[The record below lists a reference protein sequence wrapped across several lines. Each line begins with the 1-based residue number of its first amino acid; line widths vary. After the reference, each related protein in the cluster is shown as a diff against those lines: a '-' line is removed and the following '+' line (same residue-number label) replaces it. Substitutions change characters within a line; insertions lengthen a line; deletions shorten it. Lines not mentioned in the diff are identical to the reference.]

1 MLLKNRSVYFSICSI
16 LFLALFLFQAP
27 SYSAI
32 SFSDSVSVDA
42 GIKLTLG
49 NVSLDE
55 ASTNLNQSLTL
66 SQDTTEQTLLTTTL
80 QNTGSLD
87 GKLGYQIEANI
98 PTDIAEDINLALY
111 EGSEY
116 IGDLEVGTHSFLQ
129 KNGEVVVIEPGNQ
142 KVYSVKVKAANLPS
156 TTENIQLAISFS
168 LTQTNAKEPKR
179 MFNDEVTF
187 DPITVVLEGETAN
200 PDTAWPMDNDPRWK
214 TDSNTGVRY
223 INELETEIMYFSE
236 TKDGKRI
243 KNLDNLSI
251 YIDYNKGNQK
261 WNFKQVSTLDAPFEV
276 KEEWSDGKV
285 RIDVSLDAD
294 ANQYIQSTTISDYGY
309 EMKFQ
314 FQANDTKSITFK
326 GSLFAKRLLLTSDTA
341 DYHNNL
347 EYYKDIFPIYTSKH
361 GSNIRLAY
369 IQNNTYSPLTSL
381 SETTLQLSEYRIRFD
396 VQKVNSMIAKV
407 DKSSNSINVKV
418 ADFVSDLDE
427 IKRMSIFITGSSG
440 QELKVERNVKAL
452 PIDVNMQIPT
462 NWYGIG
468 DNRVKI
474 DTQQMDV
481 PLVEQKEADGIY
493 FVSSET
499 DPPVLYL
506 MNSGN
511 HYFGF
516 EYDKMWAGQEIKEI
530 VYSPDLKVMRIT
542 FSFKVSDLQQNNNGK
557 QFSFKISNGV
567 GYMIYYYQIA
577 LNFIPI
583 GDMMSS
589 EESVAS
595 FSDSSNTSTFSVSE
609 SIEVQATYD
618 SIEADAL
625 DLENIDISSSESE
638 RMEEISSSISSVE
651 EMLDSEAN

>member
-1 MLLKNRSVYFSICSI
+1 MLKKNSSVYLFICSI
-16 LFLALFLFQAP
+16 LFFYLFVFQAP
-27 SYSAI
+27 GYSAA

-42 GIKLTLG
+42 GIKLALG
-49 NVSLDE
+49 NVNLNEEFTD
-55 ASTNLNQSLTL
+55 LNQSITL
-66 SQDTTEQTLLTTTL
+66 SQDAPEQTLLATTL
-80 QNTGSLD
+80 QNTGNLD
-87 GKLGYQIEANI
+87 GKIGYKIDGNI
-98 PTDIAEDINLALY
+98 PTDVAGDITLALY
-111 EGSEY
+111 EGDEY
-116 IGDLEVGTHSFLQ
+116 IADLELGMDSFLQ
-129 KNGEVVVIEPGNQ
+129 KNGEVVVIEPGKQ

-156 TTENIQLAISFS
+156 ATENIQLSISFS

-200 PDTAWPMDNDPRWK
+200 PDIGWPKDNDPRWK

-236 TKDGKRI
+236 TRDGTRI

-251 YIDYNKGNQK
+251 YIDYSKGNQK
-261 WNFKQVSTLDAPFEV
+261 WNFKQVSTLDSPFEV

-294 ANQYIQSTTISDYGY
+294 ANQYNQSTTIGDYSY

-314 FQANDTKSITFK
+314 FQSNANKAVSFK
-326 GSLFAKRLLLTSDTA
+326 GALFAKRLLLTSDNA
-341 DYHNNL
+341 DYHNDAN
-347 EYYKDIFPIYTSKH
+347 YYKDILPVYTSKQ
-361 GSNIRLAY
+361 GTTIRLAY

-381 SETTLQLSEYRIRFD
+381 SESTLQLSEYRIRFD
-396 VQKVNSMIAKV
+396 VQKVNAMIAKV
-407 DKSSNSINVKV
+407 DKSSNSIKVKV
-418 ADFVSDLDE
+418 ADFVSDLGE

-440 QELKVERNVKAL
+440 QELKIERNVKAL

-462 NWYGIG
+462 NWYAIG
-468 DNRVKI
+468 DNRIKI
-474 DTQQMDV
+474 NTQQMDV

-493 FVSSET
+493 FVSNET

-542 FSFKVSDLQQNNNGK
+542 FSFKVSDLQLNNNGK

-567 GYMIYYYQIA
+567 GYMIYYHQIT
-577 LNFIPI
+577 LNFIPV

-589 EESVAS
+589 ERSVAS
-595 FSDSSNTSTFSVSE
+595 FSDSSNNSTFSMSE
-609 SIEVQATYD
+609 SIEAQPTDD

-625 DLENIDISSSESE
+625 D
-638 RMEEISSSISSVE
+638 
-651 EMLDSEAN
+651 SEAD